1 MSRKR
6 NKDRQI
12 IENVSIEA
20 VAAEGNGLAH
30 IDGKVLF
37 VPKCVPGDV
46 VDVQITRSRKGF
58 MQGNPIRMVK
68 ESPIRQKPFCPHYGV
83 CGGCTWQALPYEK
96 QLEFK
101 QQQVI
106 DQLTR
111 IGHLTLPPISPIIG
125 SERIVDY
132 RNKLEF
138 TFSDR
143 RWLFKEERFNPDGS
157 EKEFSA
163 EELLGLGFHIPGMF
177 SKVLDI
183 KECRLQKEPSNA
195 IRLFARK
202 YAVENGLGFF
212 DLYNHTGMLR
222 NLVIRS
228 TEDGQ
233 FGINLVIGSS
243 QIGEKPSKNQ
253 MQDATGMIMAICR
266 EFPQIT
272 SAYLTINSK
281 ANDSYDGCPI
291 YRVQGGEYL
300 VEKME
305 DITYRIG
312 PKSFYQTNSLQA
324 YRLYSVVRDFADLK
338 GDEILYDLYTGTGT
352 IALFLA
358 RKARKVIGVE
368 YVEEAVA
375 DARINSK
382 DNGIDNAEFFAG
394 DMKDVLDDG
403 FIKKHGK
410 PDVIVLDPPRAGIHP
425 SVAQVIL
432 KASPDRMVYVSC
444 NPASQARDLEI
455 LCKDYTITKVQ
466 PVDMFPHTQHVENVV
481 LLERKK

>member
-1 MSRKR
+1 MKEAKEIYSVLEETLDMIRDAGR
-6 NKDRQI
+6 ICVDAGADIETVNLLMDAKD
-12 IENVSIEA
+12 EVSTGKGRGAIDRA
-20 VAAEGNGLAH
+20 ISH
-30 IDGKVLF
+30 I
-37 VPKCVPGDV
+37 
-46 VDVQITRSRKGF
+46 
-58 MQGNPIRMVK
+58 
-68 ESPIRQKPFCPHYGV
+68 
-83 CGGCTWQALPYEK
+83 
-96 QLEFK
+96 
-101 QQQVI
+101 
-106 DQLTR
+106 
-111 IGHLTLPPISPIIG
+111 
-125 SERIVDY
+125 
-132 RNKLEF
+132 
-138 TFSDR
+138 
-143 RWLFKEERFNPDGS
+143 
-157 EKEFSA
+157 
-163 EELLGLGFHIPGMF
+163 
-177 SKVLDI
+177 
-183 KECRLQKEPSNA
+183 
-195 IRLFARK
+195 
-202 YAVENGLGFF
+202 
-212 DLYNHTGMLR
+212 
-222 NLVIRS
+222 
-228 TEDGQ
+228 
-233 FGINLVIGSS
+233 SS
-243 QIGEKPSKNQ
+243 I
-253 MQDATGMIMAICR
+253 A
-266 EFPQIT
+266 
-272 SAYLTINSK
+272 
-281 ANDSYDGCPI
+281 
-291 YRVQGGEYL
+291 